1 MPIQFRSSLFAAMA
15 VLILA
20 LPGVAGQK
28 IADTGSKYDVAHQ
41 VKIQGTVEEVREV
54 PGDYEGTHLLV
65 KTDQGLVLVQVA
77 PAAFLKEMDTSY
89 KKGDVVQV
97 VGAKALDATEEQVL
111 AREITIGADSVTL
124 RDDKGVPVWAG
135 WKPAKASAH

>member
-1 MPIQFRSSLFAAMA
+1 MTSQLRSQILCSI
-15 VLILA
+15 VVLA
-20 LPGVAGQK
+20 LAVCPGVAQK
-28 IADTGSKYDVAHQ
+28 VANTGPKYDVAHQ

-54 PGDYEGTHLLV
+54 PGDYEGTHLVV

-77 PAAFLKEMDTSY
+77 PTAFLKEMDTSY
-89 KKGDVVQV
+89 KKGDIVQV
-97 VGAKALDATEEQVL
+97 VGAKTLDATEEQVL
-111 AREITIGADSVTL
+111 AREITIGADTVTL